1 MEHNGR
7 PTVKKK
13 KRAFENFSNTK
24 FSLQDFP
31 VCGHIEISPSDP
43 RVKNCPPPPLWYKP
57 RDNAQRYELII
68 KIMISILRCTS
79 GISLAC
85 LLTLVVFR
93 VLIPRILNRSQRYTS
108 DPDCTNHR
116 LGILTPLDARVNV
129 HVYVGRHSNHV
140 QEKKILRTTYDAY
153 SSYDSFHMVSLT
165 R

>member
-13 KRAFENFSNTK
+13 KKSIGVFLEYKIFLARFSSLWSHRNFS
-24 FSLQDFP
+24 
-31 VCGHIEISPSDP
+31 IRSPS
-43 RVKNCPPPPLWYKP
+43 KKLPPPPLWYKP